1 MGVDSI
7 VMLSTPFRRSALLGL
22 AALLSATLP
31 LPAQSPAQRRELV
44 TFRDSLSGVVDST
57 QLFAI
62 ERQHIARA
70 RQPELYSPRTA
81 SDSAQAALL
90 HLRLGFISLRLG
102 EVVGRASYDSAASEF
117 TWAGELK
124 PKWPYSWFGLG
135 LAELGVGD
143 AGNSF
148 VRGLQTMLGKDAL
161 TRAANDFARS
171 AEVDSSF
178 VEGLVELSNTA
189 LRQRINAR
197 MDVALAALR
206 RAARSPVARQP
217 EILLAR
223 GRVER
228 EVGDPDSSLV
238 ALSIL
243 LEAEPKNAV
252 AMLELARTRFA
263 VGRLDGADPWYRGL
277 ASGDKDAVAMYR
289 RDLSFIMDDSLLRAF
304 DRAKAEARVAQVRKF
319 WDTRDRD
326 ELHRPGERLRE
337 HYRRLDYAARN
348 FRLVSVNRQYN
359 IEERYRS
366 TQVEYDD
373 RGVIWIRQGP
383 PDNRR
388 PYNIPGLEPNE
399 TWVYHRESAD
409 LIFHFV
415 ARNDVQDYRLVP
427 SIFDVI
433 GFSAS
438 VQLEGR
444 VIAQGGTQGASSI
457 SSILPGGRTAG
468 NSDSMMQ
475 VVRDSRLAAATEAI
489 LRSREGI
496 NPIYGRLLTAGRGG
510 RSALVA
516 EERDIGQKSIATGT
530 KTDAWPLRFAAPLK
544 AKLDVLAVGADSA
557 GPQLQVVFGIPGN
570 ALTPIRVAG
579 GIAYPIRLRASV
591 LSLDGTV
598 VAAVDTSPSL
608 VVASPVPAREYLLK
622 RLAIRV
628 PPGVFT
634 VRVSLETEENAGLVS
649 HRDTVRVAS
658 PLGPALGLSDLALG
672 SRSVHLT
679 WPTARGDTA
688 WFNPLDSFHARE
700 PLQLFFEVAG
710 LPPRSSYHVDLEIR
724 RPAGGSL
731 FSKLPL
737 IGRRQTFFRL
747 SFNSTTTSSLDQVH
761 QEIRLDQL
769 PPGAYLLVVTVSS
782 ESGGKVNR
790 QRELTVIK

>member
-1 MGVDSI
+1 MGVDFL
-7 VMLSTPFRRSALLGL
+7 VMLSTPSRWSALLGL
-22 AALLSATLP
+22 AALLSAAPP
-31 LPAQSPAQRRELV
+31 LASQSPAQRRELV
-44 TFRDSLSGVVDST
+44 AFRDSLLGVGDST
-57 QLFAI
+57 QLFGI
-62 ERQHIARA
+62 ERQLVSRA
-70 RQPELYSPRTA
+70 RQPELYSPRTP
-81 SDSAQAALL
+81 SDSSVAALL

-102 EVVGRASYDSAASEF
+102 ELVGRASYDSAASEF
-117 TWAGELK
+117 TWATELR

-148 VRGLQTMLGKDAL
+148 VRGMQTMLGKDAL

-171 AEVDSSF
+171 SEVDSSF

-206 RAARSPVARQP
+206 RAARSPVARHP

-228 EVGDPDSSLV
+228 EVGNPDSSLV
-238 ALSIL
+238 ALSVL
-243 LEAEPKNAV
+243 LEAEPGNAV

-277 ASGDKDAVAMYR
+277 ASGDKESIALYR
-289 RDLSFIMDDSLLRAF
+289 RDLSFIMDSSELRSF
-304 DRAKAEARVAQVRKF
+304 DRAKGEARVVEVRKF
-319 WDTRDRD
+319 WDIRDRD
-326 ELHRPGERLRE
+326 ELHRSGERLRE
-337 HYRRLDYAARN
+337 HYRRLDFAARN
-348 FRLVSVNRQYN
+348 FRLVSVNRKYN

-383 PDNRR
+383 PNDRR

-399 TWVYHRESAD
+399 TWVYHRENAD
-409 LIFHFV
+409 LILHFV
-415 ARNDVQDYRLVP
+415 ARQDVQDYRLVP

-433 GFSAS
+433 GFAAS

-444 VIAQGGTQGASSI
+444 VISQGGTPSGSSVALAFPGARPVTNTDSVIQG
-457 SSILPGGRTAG
+457 
-468 NSDSMMQ
+468 
-475 VVRDSRLAAATEAI
+475 VKDSRLAGLTEAI

-516 EERDIGQKSIATGT
+516 AERDLGQKSITIGT
-530 KTDAWPLRFAAPLK
+530 QTDAWPLRFATSLK

-579 GIAYPIRLRASV
+579 GVAYPIRLRASV
-591 LSLDGTV
+591 LALDGTV
-598 VAAVDTSPSL
+598 VATVDTSPSL
-608 VVASPVPAREYLLK
+608 VVSAPVPAREYLLK
-622 RLAIRV
+622 RIAIRV

-672 SRSVHLT
+672 SRSVHLS
-679 WPTARGDTA
+679 WPTAQGDTA
-688 WFNPLDSFHARE
+688 WFNPLESFHARE

-710 LPPRSSYHVDLEIR
+710 LPPRSPYHVDLEIR
-724 RPAGGSL
+724 RPGGGSL

-737 IGRRQTFFRL
+737 IGRRRTFFRL
-747 SFNSTTTSSLDQVH
+747 SLNSTTTSSLDQVH

-769 PPGAYLLVVTVSS
+769 PPGTYQLVVTVSS
-782 ESGGKVNR
+782 ETGGRVAR